1 MFFDDS
7 RSPLVFLRRH
17 LDPEATAHADDEV
30 QLERLL
36 DRGRSFVLI
45 TDHAADDHADET
57 VEERR
62 QRAAFFKRIKDR
74 MQRLC
79 RGMIV
84 LEGDRPLP
92 APVRALASTASKAF
106 GFPVAFARDEA
117 EAIRLGERLLVPRE

>member
-1 MFFDDS
+1 MILDDS

-17 LDPEATAHADDEV
+17 LEPEAANPADDEV
-30 QLERLL
+30 LLERLL
-36 DRGRSFVLI
+36 DRGHRFVLI
-45 TDHAADDHADET
+45 TDHATDDHAGET
-57 VEERR
+57 AEERR

-92 APVRALASTASKAF
+92 APIRALASTASKAF
-106 GFPVAFARDEA
+106 GFPVAFARDET
-117 EAIRLGERLLVPRE
+117 EAIRLGERLLAPPE